1 MPSFLPGRKM
11 THGDF
16 DRVAECT
23 QRMKEIWRAYPA
35 WSRMTA
41 AQKEGVE
48 MISHKLCRALCGDPN
63 HRDHWLDIAGYA
75 TRVAEETD
83 RSCHEARDEAVI
95 EWQQLTAR
103 DPGELDG
110 RDTND

>member
-75 TRVAEETD
+75 TRVAEEID
-83 RSCHEARDEAVI
+83 RSCHEARDEAVLDAI
-95 EWQQLTAR
+95 ERQRLAAH
-103 DPGELDG
+103 DPGELDSF
-110 RDTND
+110 